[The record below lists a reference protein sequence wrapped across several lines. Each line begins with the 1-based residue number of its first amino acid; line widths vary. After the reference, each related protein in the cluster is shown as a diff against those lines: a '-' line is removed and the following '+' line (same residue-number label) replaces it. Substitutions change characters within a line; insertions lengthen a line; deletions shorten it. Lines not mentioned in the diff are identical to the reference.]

1 VRVLQGGGA
10 VRMHR
15 VKDFKPTAWPTPG
28 RPNKRVYIQC
38 GWVRFTATADEA
50 IVFAEQLITAAQEA
64 RDDA

>member
-1 VRVLQGGGA
+1 
-10 VRMHR
+10 MHR